1 MKKFLSRLITFMIYL
16 AATAVLG
23 LLAAFFIT
31 RDMAI
36 WKLTGFFTGLLAV
49 GIFVS
54 AIRIMFY
61 FDEADMKVCIH
72 DWNGCK
78 CAICG
83 KTRNDG
89 HEWNGC
95 KCVICGK
102 TRNEGHEWDHCI
114 CKTCGKP
121 SGQPHV
127 WNGCKCTVC
136 GAERHEWV
144 EINREQKGGTCCWD
158 SNSPCTG
165 PNCGTYCDSF
175 KEPGYYLVTEKCK
188 LCDETRERREEAK

>member
-1 MKKFLSRLITFMIYL
+1 MKKFLSHVITFMIYT
-16 AATAVLG
+16 AAAAVLG
-23 LLAAFFIT
+23 LLAVFFIT

-36 WKLTGFFTGLLAV
+36 WKATGYFTGLLAV
-49 GIFVS
+49 GIIVS
-54 AIRIMFY
+54 GVWVVFH

-72 DWNGCK
+72 EWKGCK
-78 CAICG
+78 CA
-83 KTRNDG
+83 
-89 HEWNGC
+89 
-95 KCVICGK
+95 ICGK

-127 WNGCKCTVC
+127 WDGCKCAVC
-136 GAERHEWV
+136 GTERHEWE
-144 EINREQKGGTCCWD
+144 EIKREQKGGTCCWD

-175 KEPGYYLVTEKCK
+175 TEPGYYLVTEKCN
-188 LCDETRERREEAK
+188 LCGETRERREEAK